1 MNDQPPKDLVLEYL
15 RRIDDRTRAMQ
26 LDIEELKSLA
36 NIHRNEIA
44 NLKRENDHFYQL
56 FSRITERLQRIDA
69 RLQLAEP

>member
-1 MNDQPPKDLVLEYL
+1 MTDQPPKDLVLEYL
-15 RRIDDRTRAMQ
+15 RKIDDRTRSIQ

-56 FSRITERLQRIDA
+56 FSRLTDRLERIET
-69 RLQLAEP
+69 RLSLKD

>member
-36 NIHRNEIA
+36 NIHRNEIG

-56 FSRITERLQRIDA
+56 FSRMTERLQRIDA
-69 RLQLAEP
+69 RLQLTE